1 MRSPVLTRALGEC
14 NAIEDRIFGHVELTL
29 ACTFETDF
37 VNGRYCRRFARLTA
51 HQPYIP
57 PTTRSV
63 SALRIV

>member
-1 MRSPVLTRALGEC
+1 
-14 NAIEDRIFGHVELTL
+14 LTL